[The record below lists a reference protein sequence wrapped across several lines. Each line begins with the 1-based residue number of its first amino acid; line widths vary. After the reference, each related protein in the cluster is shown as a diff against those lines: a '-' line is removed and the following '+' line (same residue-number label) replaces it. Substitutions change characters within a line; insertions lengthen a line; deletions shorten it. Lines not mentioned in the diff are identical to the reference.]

1 MEPSLI
7 HSFSQIRHVRSVY
20 PFFPKR
26 TRSLGSLF
34 IEIMF
39 RYYENQTAREHLFL
53 VYVRK
58 CALLSLILLIA
69 NFMAFSFFFFFIIAH
84 EFSYEVI
91 ILFIPLFLL
100 GERVLILQDKLI
112 EIGLFAIV

>member
-39 RYYENQTAREHLFL
+39 RYYGNQTAREHLFL
-53 VYVRK
+53 VYVLK
-58 CALLSLILLIA
+58 CALLSFILLIA
-69 NFMAFSFFFFFIIAH
+69 NFMAFSFFSLSLMNFRTK
-84 EFSYEVI
+84 S
-91 ILFIPLFLL
+91 LFYSFLFVFL
-100 GERVLILQDKLI
+100 ENA
-112 EIGLFAIV
+112 F

>member
-1 MEPSLI
+1 
-7 HSFSQIRHVRSVY
+7 
-20 PFFPKR
+20 
-26 TRSLGSLF
+26 
-34 IEIMF
+34 MF

-69 NFMAFSFFFFFIIAH
+69 NFMAFSFFFIIAH

-91 ILFIPLFLL
+91 ILFIPLSLL

-112 EIGLFAIV
+112 EIGLFVIV